1 MSKYRKEEKPAIFKH
16 RHCTVCGAPVS
27 MSEKYCGPKC
37 EDEYKKASRRRTYT
51 FIATLAVFPVLLA
64 ILMFLRPSA

>member
-1 MSKYRKEEKPAIFKH
+1 
-16 RHCTVCGAPVS
+16 

-37 EDEYKKASRRRTYT
+37 EDEYKKMSRRKTYT
-51 FIATLAVFPVLLA
+51 FVATLALFPVLLA

>member
-1 MSKYRKEEKPAIFKH
+1 
-16 RHCTVCGAPVS
+16 